1 MWCFAHL
8 WTNRLPTGSC
18 TSNRSWMHFCSDKPK
33 LLRISFDWW
42 FQTCLYPWECND
54 DPHLLRLKCLAELLK
69 LPVCAG
75 QTFEFRRLTPLVDC
89 WFPSCNRVLCQ
100 VKSQQDNCRIP
111 IITMKSIFIGVYT
124 HHYLQIR
131 HGVDDRKL
139 YTSRSTWYTT
149 PPWFKSPTPWWTWN
163 KHHIFPKHIPIGPIG
178 GCSCGYTKWHH
189 HMVFSTPPKLG
200 YKPYNCGYTLW

>member
-1 MWCFAHL
+1 MINSLLIFSRL
-8 WTNRLPTGSC
+8 WG
-18 TSNRSWMHFCSDKPK
+18 WH
-33 LLRISFDWW
+33 
-42 FQTCLYPWECND
+42 
-54 DPHLLRLKCLAELLK
+54 
-69 LPVCAG
+69 
-75 QTFEFRRLTPLVDC
+75 DC
-89 WFPSCNRVLCQ
+89 WWSPI
-100 VKSQQDNCRIP
+100 KSTFRFWLVNPHEIP
-111 IITMKSIFIGVYT
+111 IGISPLLVINIYQYISYMFMYSIYIYISPYLTAWFLSTSHYITMKSIFIGVYT